1 MSFLFCLPEAGL
13 HWQYADNKPLTIRD
27 TTAAAGHR
35 TEENRSWQIP
45 LQREGEYT
53 YLASVWEQALG
64 RPLNQNPLGGT
75 AQALLTGREG
85 DFWSAR
91 PT

>member
-13 HWQYADNKPLTIRD
+13 HWQYADSKPLTIRD

-45 LQREGEYT
+45 PQREGEYT
-53 YLASVWEQALG
+53 YLASECVGAGTGQGPEQPERAG
-64 RPLNQNPLGGT
+64 RYGSGSAHWQGG
-75 AQALLTGREG
+75 
-85 DFWSAR
+85 
-91 PT
+91 